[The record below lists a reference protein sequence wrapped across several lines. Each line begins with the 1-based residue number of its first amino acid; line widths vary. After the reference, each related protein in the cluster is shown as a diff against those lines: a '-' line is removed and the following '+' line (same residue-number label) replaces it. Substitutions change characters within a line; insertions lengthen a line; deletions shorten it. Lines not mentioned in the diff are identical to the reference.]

1 MKSFEIIKA
10 VRDYGP
16 RNQVQRHVLIAL
28 ATYVNDAGLCSPKV
42 QTIAENC
49 CLKKRSILY
58 RLAELERDGWIIV
71 NRKAAD
77 DHKGNTYQ
85 IVREKLV
92 KSDAPRAS

>member
-16 RNQVQRHVLIAL
+16 RHQVQRHVLLDL
-28 ATYVNDAGLCSPKV
+28 ATHVNDAGLCSPKV
-42 QTIAENC
+42 KTISENC

-77 DHKGNTYQ
+77 DHQGNTYQ
-85 IVREKLV
+85 IVLERLRNISAE
-92 KSDAPRAS
+92 R

>member
-58 RLAELERDGWIIV
+58 RLAELERAGWIIV
-71 NRKAAD
+71 NH